1 MIKVDLREENKIVIA
16 GHAGYDELGKDIVCA
31 SVSSIVVTT
40 INAIIDFDEN
50 AIEYTDENDK
60 TSIEIVKNDNITNKL
75 INNMIFMLSTIEK
88 DYPKNIKILRR

>member
-1 MIKVDLREENKIVIA
+1 MIKVDLREENKIIIT

>member
-1 MIKVDLREENKIVIA
+1 MIKVDLREENKIIIT

-40 INAIIDFDEN
+40 INAIIDFDET
-50 AIEYTDENDK
+50 AIEYTDKNDK

>member
-1 MIKVDLREENKIVIA
+1 MLVMMNQVKIQ
-16 GHAGYDELGKDIVCA
+16 Y
-31 SVSSIVVTT
+31 VTT

>member
-1 MIKVDLREENKIVIA
+1 MIKVDLREENKIVIT

-40 INAIIDFDEN
+40 INAIIDFDET
-50 AIEYTDENDK
+50 AIEYTDKNDK